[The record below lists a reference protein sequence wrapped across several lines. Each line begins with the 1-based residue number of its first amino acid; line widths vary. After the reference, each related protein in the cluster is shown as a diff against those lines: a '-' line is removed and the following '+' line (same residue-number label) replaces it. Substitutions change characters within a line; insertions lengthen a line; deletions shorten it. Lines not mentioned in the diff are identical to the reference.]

1 MTSASCKAKLMK
13 KRYSSNSTVTFG
25 NKRLVNI
32 CYIMR
37 IFIIYIKKSNETM
50 KHGCSL

>member
-32 CYIMR
+32 CYIMN
-37 IFIIYIKKSNETM
+37 IYQL
-50 KHGCSL
+50 H